1 MYCVLEQDTSSS
13 ESIHYSDVEVKMF
26 LLCGMPT
33 FRCQT
38 VVKLMVCFRV
48 N

>member
-26 LLCGMPT
+26 LLCGMRT
-33 FRCQT
+33 FMVQK
-38 VVKLMVCFRV
+38 VVKLIVCFRF